1 MKNGAAGS
9 PALNSVTVCSF
20 VSAAILKRSNSF
32 INSAALDSYMT
43 INLQRMNLTF
53 TTHVFSCVFA
63 ISVTAVSSLLSIS
76 SETTRE
82 SESQIS
88 LYKT

>member
-1 MKNGAAGS
+1 
-9 PALNSVTVCSF
+9 
-20 VSAAILKRSNSF
+20 
-32 INSAALDSYMT
+32 MT
-43 INLQRMNLTF
+43 INLQRMNLNF
-53 TTHVFSCVFA
+53 TTHVFSCVIA
-63 ISVTAVSSLLSIS
+63 MSVTAVSSLLSIS